1 MNQNISQVQL
11 RSCFKCRFEGN
22 TAQAVCPRCGRRLFT
37 ATNIRWRGALMIFI
51 GLFLSGF
58 MSVIAVLAT
67 GLLMQAAK
75 NPNTSSKLNEET
87 HMLVFVYLIF
97 GGVIAIGLAATVAGL
112 WMAIFGRR
120 NVVLIWI
127 FFALIILTFFV
138 GGIFQALAP

>member
-22 TAQAVCPRCGRRLFT
+22 TAQTVCPRCGRRLFT
-37 ATNIRWRGALMIFI
+37 ATNIRWRGVFMTFT

-58 MSVIAVLAT
+58 MSVIAIFAT
-67 GLLMQAAK
+67 ALLMQAAK
-75 NPNTSSKLNEET
+75 NPQSNAKLNEEP

-97 GGVIAIGLAATVAGL
+97 GGVIAIGLTATVAGL

-120 NVVLIWI
+120 NMVLIWI
-127 FFALIILTFFV
+127 FFALIFLTFAV
-138 GGIFQALAP
+138 GGVFQALAP